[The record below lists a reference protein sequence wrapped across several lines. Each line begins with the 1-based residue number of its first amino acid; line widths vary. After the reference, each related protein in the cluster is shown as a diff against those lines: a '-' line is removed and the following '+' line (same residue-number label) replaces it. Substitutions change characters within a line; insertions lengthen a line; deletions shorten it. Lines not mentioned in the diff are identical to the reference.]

1 MRSKNNTNQSKLGM
15 LGKMILSLVQSAVS
29 PEAREKA
36 RNIAS
41 GKEEP
46 KFYECK
52 KLKEIFNDFRILVSG
67 IDPNGILPDLLS
79 YQYLLVVECEVN
91 EQFREQKVREY
102 LELLRDDLDDLQ

>member
-1 MRSKNNTNQSKLGM
+1 MSAKLGM
-15 LGKMILSLVQSAVS
+15 LGKMIMSLVESAVS

-46 KFYECK
+46 TYPECK
-52 KLKEIFNDFRILVSG
+52 TLKETFDDFRILVSS

-79 YQYLLVVECEVN
+79 FQYLLVVECEVN
-91 EQFREQKVREY
+91 EQFRQQRVKEY
-102 LELLRDDLDDLQ
+102 LELLQYDLEDVQ

>member
-1 MRSKNNTNQSKLGM
+1 MSSKKIGM
-15 LGKMILSLVQSAVS
+15 LGKMILSLVESAVS

-46 KFYECK
+46 KFYECQ

-79 YQYLLVVECEVN
+79 FQYLLVVECEVN
-91 EQFREQKVREY
+91 EQFREHKVREY

>member
-1 MRSKNNTNQSKLGM
+1 MSSKLGM
-15 LGKMILSLVQSAVS
+15 LGKMIMSLVESAVS

-52 KLKEIFNDFRILVSG
+52 KLKDTFDDFRILVSS
-67 IDPNGILPDLLS
+67 IDPNGVLPDLLS
-79 YQYLLVVECEVN
+79 FQYLLVVECEVN
-91 EQFREQKVREY
+91 QQFREQKVREY
-102 LELLRDDLDDLQ
+102 LELLRDDLEDLQ

>member
-1 MRSKNNTNQSKLGM
+1 MSNKLGM
-15 LGKMILSLVQSAVS
+15 LGKMIMSLVESAVS

-46 KFYECK
+46 HFLECK
-52 KLKEIFNDFRILVSG
+52 KLKDTFDDFRILVSS

-79 YQYLLVVECEVN
+79 FQYLLVVECEVN
-91 EQFREQKVREY
+91 ERFREQKVREY
-102 LELLRDDLDDLQ
+102 LELLKDDLEDLQ

>member
-1 MRSKNNTNQSKLGM
+1 MSSKLGM
-15 LGKMILSLVQSAVS
+15 LGKMIMSLVESAVS

-46 KFYECK
+46 TYSECK
-52 KLKEIFNDFRILVSG
+52 KLKDTFDDFRILVSS

-79 YQYLLVVECEVN
+79 FQYLLVVECEVN
-91 EQFREQKVREY
+91 EQFRQQRVKEY
-102 LELLRDDLDDLQ
+102 LELLQYDLEDVQ

>member
-1 MRSKNNTNQSKLGM
+1 MSSKKLGM
-15 LGKMILSLVQSAVS
+15 LGKMIMSLVESAVS

-52 KLKEIFNDFRILVSG
+52 KLKDTFDDFRILVSS

-79 YQYLLVVECEVN
+79 FQYLLVVECEVN
-91 EQFREQKVREY
+91 QQFREQKVREY
-102 LELLRDDLDDLQ
+102 LELLRDDLEDLQ

>member
-1 MRSKNNTNQSKLGM
+1 MSSKKLGM
-15 LGKMILSLVQSAVS
+15 LGKMIMSLVESAVS

-46 KFYECK
+46 HFFECK
-52 KLKEIFNDFRILVSG
+52 KLKETFDDFRILVSS

-79 YQYLLVVECEVN
+79 FQYLLVVECEIN
-91 EQFREQKVREY
+91 QQFREQRVKEY

>member
-1 MRSKNNTNQSKLGM
+1 MSSKLGM
-15 LGKMILSLVQSAVS
+15 LGKMIMSLVESAVS

-46 KFYECK
+46 TYSECK
-52 KLKEIFNDFRILVSG
+52 KLKDTFDDFRILVSS

-79 YQYLLVVECEVN
+79 FQYLLVVECEVN
-91 EQFREQKVREY
+91 EQFRQQRVKEY
-102 LELLRDDLDDLQ
+102 LELLQYDLEDAQ

>member
-1 MRSKNNTNQSKLGM
+1 MSAKLGM
-15 LGKMILSLVQSAVS
+15 LGKMIMSLVESAVS

-46 KFYECK
+46 NYQECK
-52 KLKEIFNDFRILVSG
+52 TLKDTFDDFRILVSS

-79 YQYLLVVECEVN
+79 FQYLLVVECEVN
-91 EQFREQKVREY
+91 EQFREQRVKEY
-102 LELLRDDLDDLQ
+102 LELLRDDLDDA